1 LAEKAAEGIFLEIKE
16 NMSGYSKDCWPT
28 TEQSLLLRAALLKGP
43 AAIDAWEQW
52 AELVDFNDIDYGSQR
67 LLPLLHRNLVDH
79 SIQSPLMA
87 RYKGFYRRFWMSN
100 QVLFDRTKSV
110 LSTLHDAGIEALLL
124 KGAALVINEK
134 LSYGLRPMDDID
146 FLVRENV
153 AQEAYT
159 IILELGWQPKLQPL
173 RDFDPLD
180 HAAPFDDGKGHSIDL
195 HWRSLAHD
203 LNGSLGMGY
212 WERSS
217 EAEFGG
223 IPIRVMG
230 ATDQLI
236 HTCVHGIHWNP
247 VPPIRWIA
255 DATMILRNPESQIR
269 WDHLIMHSKTL
280 RVSLQM
286 FQGLRYLE
294 TELGVPIPDYV
305 LESLETIPV
314 SLAENFHHGLSVR
327 KPLPVVGVFTL
338 KLTRYWAYYR
348 KQHRFPGFLRYLQ
361 NQWNV
366 RHLWQVPFE
375 GVLRMWRMIR
385 IDLFQQSPG
394 SVSLPSKFQK

>member
-1 LAEKAAEGIFLEIKE
+1 
-16 NMSGYSKDCWPT
+16 MSGYSKDCWPT
-28 TEQSLLLRAALLKGP
+28 AEQGLLLRAALLKGT

-52 AELVDFNDIDYGSQR
+52 AETVDFDEIDYGSQR
-67 LLPLLHRNLVDH
+67 LLPLLYRNLLDH
-79 SIQSPLMA
+79 SIENPLIA
-87 RYKGFYRRFWMSN
+87 RYKGFYRRVWISN
-100 QVLFDRTKSV
+100 QLLLDRTRPV
-110 LSTLHDAGIEALLL
+110 LAALHEAGIEALLL
-124 KGAALVINEK
+124 KGAALVFIET

-146 FLVRENV
+146 FLVREDV
-153 AQEAYT
+153 AQDAFT
-159 IILELGWQPKLQPL
+159 IIQELGWQPKLQPL

-195 HWRSLAHD
+195 HWRSLAHG
-203 LNGSLGMGY
+203 LSGRQEMGD
-212 WERSS
+212 WERSF
-217 EAEFGG
+217 EAVFDGV
-223 IPIRVMG
+223 PIRVMG

-247 VPPIRWIA
+247 IPPIRWIA

-286 FQGLRYLE
+286 SQGLRYLE
-294 TELGVPIPDYV
+294 TELGVPIPVNV

-314 SLAENFHHGLSVR
+314 SLAENFHHELSVR
-327 KPLPVVGVFTL
+327 KPLPVVGIFIL

-361 NQWNV
+361 DQWNV

-375 GVLRMWRMIR
+375 GGLRIFRKIR
-385 IDLFQQSPG
+385 IDLFKQKPG
-394 SVSLPSKFQK
+394 SVSLPSRFQR